1 MYLPAGRRGK
11 KDPSRCKHVGR
22 IYPQPD
28 VKGQKYEYLQ
38 GGGGR
43 GRGGGRGTRA
53 CRSLVKVQWPRGNR
67 SHSREFRM
75 NVSEILHLT
84 TRHKNK
90 DQFTR
95 ARHPSSSLALGQ
107 PPSPRVPARVPRTPT
122 RHSSLCRCKSRRESS
137 PTTGEY
143 ISCTP
148 PPAPARPPSGPRPCT
163 SS

>member
-1 MYLPAGRRGK
+1 MCLPAGPRGK

-38 GGGGR
+38 GGG

-84 TRHKNK
+84 SLVTKMGIN
-90 DQFTR
+90 
-95 ARHPSSSLALGQ
+95 SSELDTLP
-107 PPSPRVPARVPRTPT
+107 PPSPSDNRRVPVCLRVSLAPRPAIH
-122 RHSSLCRCKSRRESS
+122 HSADANPAEKVRQLPGNIS
-137 PTTGEY
+137 PAH
-143 ISCTP
+143 SP